1 MANLSLDPE
10 NAANSIAARVETIRK
25 CEAYI
30 KETMAR
36 YDGLKSLETLLAQA
50 GIALKVAEI
59 VAKD

>member
-10 NAANSIAARVETIRK
+10 NAALSLAARIETIRK
-25 CEAYI
+25 CEQYI

-36 YDGLKSLETLLAQA
+36 YDGLKSLEALLEQA
-50 GIALKVAEI
+50 GIASKVAEI